1 MPTDAQISTALRFS
15 ADPRLA
21 AAAAGVARYFA
32 DSAGMEADAVAK
44 LQAATLAICVEEFP
58 HLAADDSKLS
68 VDVSRF
74 ADRIEIVVT
83 CTGEPGRRVSS
94 IPGVDKIETT
104 TYGDESTTRLTK
116 FIAQS

>member
-1 MPTDAQISTALRFS
+1 MATDVQTGATLRFN

-21 AAAAGVARYFA
+21 AAAAGVARYLA

-44 LQAATLAICVEEFP
+44 LQAATLATCVAEFP
-58 HLAADDSKLS
+58 HLLEDGAQLS

-74 ADRIEIVVT
+74 PDRIEVLVVRS
-83 CTGEPGRRVSS
+83 GAPGKYSGNL
-94 IPGVDKIETT
+94 PGVDKIEHETQ
-104 TYGDESTTRLTK
+104 GSSVITRLTK